1 MPLMVALLLTA
12 WDDEYLAF
20 QTQPMEIMNISTVYM
35 YINPIYMLVYL
46 QAVFD
51 PAKIIATFLQM
62 FLCKTF

>member
-1 MPLMVALLLTA
+1 
-12 WDDEYLAF
+12 
-20 QTQPMEIMNISTVYM
+20 MEIMNISTVYM